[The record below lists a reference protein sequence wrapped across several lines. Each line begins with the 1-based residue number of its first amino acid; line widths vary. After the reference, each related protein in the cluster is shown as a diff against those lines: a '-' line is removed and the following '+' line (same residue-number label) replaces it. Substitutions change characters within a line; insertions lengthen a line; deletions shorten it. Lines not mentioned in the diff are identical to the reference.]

1 MRFSLYRWFQRAA
14 VDTAANG
21 KRGYIMQLKRIASFA
36 IGALLLGALSACSGA
51 DTSAA
56 PAVSKGTEQ
65 MIATAAQPAT
75 ATAGQTL
82 RESLGVPMHV
92 DETPLQTKN
101 NKFSVEISADVT
113 VPVTDHLSIYR
124 VSAAEFSQ
132 DMVERM
138 FTKFCGDTAMYDY
151 GNLFRTKKTIQ
162 DRIDS
167 MQNDLDMNDSPDGLG
182 DDAWRADYEAEIAK
196 LKAELLTAR
205 DDLGDPIVSARLVN
219 KETSDNGTEE
229 VFEAVNAPKAPWNR
243 EFHVGNNVKY
253 PAGAETSDSSDEY
266 AAILRSEASIHYND
280 TSRVSSEQYKL
291 RDVTAQPQISE
302 LATTPKEA
310 MDQVSALLKALEIEN
325 MHPFRVCLTSDSAT
339 GDTGRYAYYVEARR
353 TVGGVEVQSP
363 FNRSYIGSFD
373 GGKEWAYETLEVRL
387 DDGGLLGFSWVS
399 PLSVGDPEVERANLL
414 PFSSILTVA
423 KNMLAVVNEPLESD
437 LETYSAC
444 TLTIDHITLSLQR
457 ISDANS
463 IESGLL
469 IPVWNFYG
477 QERYQLS
484 GGTEVQRAENEPV
497 GLRAEPY
504 LSINAIDGSV
514 ISKTQGF

>member
-1 MRFSLYRWFQRAA
+1 MHHKKIC
-14 VDTAANG
+14 V
-21 KRGYIMQLKRIASFA
+21 FA
-36 IGALLLGALSACSGA
+36 IGALLLGALSACAGTNA
-51 DTSAA
+51 SAA

-65 MIATAAQPAT
+65 MIATAAQPPAE
-75 ATAGQTL
+75 TAGQTL
-82 RESLGVPMHV
+82 RESLDVPQHV
-92 DETPLQTKN
+92 EETSLPTQGK
-101 NKFSVEISADVT
+101 KFSVEISADVT

-132 DMVERM
+132 DMVERA
-138 FTKFCGDTAMYDY
+138 FIKFCGDTAMYDY
-151 GNLFRTKKTIQ
+151 GNLFKTRQTIQ

-167 MQNDLDMNDSPDGLG
+167 MQNDLDNNDSPDGPG
-182 DDAWRADYEAEIAK
+182 DDAWRADYAAEIAK

-219 KETSDNGTEE
+219 QETSDNGTQD
-229 VFEAVNAPKAPWNR
+229 VFNAVNAPQAPWNR
-243 EFHVGNNVKY
+243 EFHVRNNVRY
-253 PAGAETSDSSDEY
+253 TAGEQASSTSGEST
-266 AAILRSEASIHYND
+266 IPLRSEAGIYYYD
-280 TSRVSSEQYKL
+280 TSRVSAEQYKL
-291 RDVTAQPQISE
+291 RDVTAQAQIAE
-302 LATTPKEA
+302 LKTTPKEA
-310 MDQVSALLKALEIEN
+310 MDRVSALFETLNIEN
-325 MHPFRVCLTSDSAT
+325 MRPFRVYLTSDSDT
-339 GDTGRYAYYVEARR
+339 GDTGHYAYYVEARR

-373 GGKEWAYETLEVRL
+373 GGKEWAYETLEVQL

-399 PLSVGDPEVERANLL
+399 PLTVGETEVERANLL

-423 KNMLAVVNEPLESD
+423 KNMLGVVNEPLEAD

-477 QERYQLS
+477 QEHYQLS
-484 GGTEVQRAENEPV
+484 GGTEVQRASNEPV
-497 GLRAEPY
+497 GLREEPY
-504 LSINAIDGSV
+504 LSVNAIDGSV
-514 ISKTQGF
+514 ISKAQGF